1 MQQFAIFLKNSLLF
15 SQFLFSL
22 LFIIIG
28 SITWKT
34 RTAMNAK
41 ISVFVVCFEAITYLL
56 LYNLH
61 DCTFEKRFGIWLLL
75 TLYFLWVSF
84 LESELFSF
92 FLLSYAV
99 AMIMSKRENWLFSL
113 LTCERE
119 DRPKCYIWFLRNEIG
134 SFYF

>member
-1 MQQFAIFLKNSLLF
+1 MIAYVFQKYTENSPFKLFIILQQFAIFLKNSLLF
-15 SQFLFSL
+15 SQFLLSL

-41 ISVFVVCFEAITYLL
+41 ISMFVVCFEAITYLL

-75 TLYFLWVSF
+75 TLYFLCLDF
-84 LESELFSF
+84 LSKFSWIRAFFIFFIELRCCDDNF
-92 FLLSYAV
+92 
-99 AMIMSKRENWLFSL
+99 
-113 LTCERE
+113 
-119 DRPKCYIWFLRNEIG
+119 
-134 SFYF
+134 